1 MKISVPRRAFA
12 AASAFAL
19 ALLAT
24 TAWSDPAASQ
34 AANREVTIMG
44 LEVHLNNLRAQGFA
58 KGGVDTLADFE
69 RDVAKVRFSTGT
81 TNVLQE
87 ALQRIG
93 MLNRSEEDLIFVN
106 FADANVRLR
115 NFLTPLN
122 DFVAKEPLPNFPQN
136 WSPGMVA
143 ASTLGNQLYLVPFRC
158 GTFTM
163 WSNTENAKTA
173 GVSGLPKTPEEL
185 YEQAKAGTFV
195 RPNGEKVFGFTLRGD
210 KWSLNED
217 YAMAVRMFGGDLV
230 TPDMKVVINEA
241 GSVKAAEMLRKMY
254 VEGIIPPN
262 WATLD
267 GGSMIQLFREGR
279 VTMTFGASSW
289 GAQFEGGDSK
299 VKGLTVASHIPLS
312 RELWT
317 DKITYSPSIVWFWGI
332 AMFKGATD
340 KEAGYQLIRHMM
352 KPEVQREV
360 AKNGNGPCTADVFA
374 ELAQTQPVMKIA
386 QEIFAI
392 SRTPLPAHPRMGQVR
407 DLIGVTVQNIVVN
420 GAPAKAELDKAAD
433 QIRRLLD

>member
-1 MKISVPRRAFA
+1 MKTWMTDRFRAG
-12 AASAFAL
+12 ASAL
-19 ALLAT
+19 ALVATLA
-24 TAWSDPAASQ
+24 AAGPAAAQ
-34 AANREVTIMG
+34 AQREVTVMG

-58 KGGVDTLADFE
+58 RGGVDTLADFE
-69 RDVAKVRFSTGT
+69 RDVARVRFSTGT

-106 FADANVRLR
+106 FADASSRLR
-115 NFLTPLN
+115 TFLHPLN
-122 DFVAKEPLPNFPQN
+122 EQVAKAPIANFPQA

-143 ASTLGNQLYLVPFRC
+143 ASTFDRQLYMVPFRC
-158 GTFTM
+158 GTFTL
-163 WSNTENAKTA
+163 WTNTENAKTA
-173 GVSGLPKTPEEL
+173 NINGVPRTPEEL
-185 YEQAKAGTFV
+185 YEQAKAGTFT
-195 RPNGEKVFGFTLRGD
+195 RPNGEKVFGFALRGD
-210 KWSLNED
+210 RWALNED

-230 TPDMKVVINEA
+230 TEDMRVVINEP
-241 GSVKAAEMLRKMY
+241 GSVKAAEMLRRMY

-262 WATLD
+262 WSSLD
-267 GGSMIQLFREGR
+267 GGTLVQLFREGR
-279 VTMTFGASSW
+279 ITMAYGGSSW

-299 VKGLTVASHIPLS
+299 VKGITVPSHIPLS

-317 DKITYSPSIVWFWGI
+317 DKVTYSPSIVWFWGI

-340 KEAGYQLIRHMM
+340 KDVGYEFIRHIM
-352 KPEVQREV
+352 KPEVQREA
-360 AKNGNGPCTADVFA
+360 AKNGNGPCTADLFA
-374 ELAQTQPVMKIA
+374 EMAQTQPVMKIA

-392 SRTPLPAHPRMGQVR
+392 SRPPLPNHPRMAQVR

-433 QIRRLLD
+433 QIRRILD